1 MENPFFYPTRR
12 AVLNG
17 IGGLAGSVALSA
29 CFNSDSDN
37 RHYDTIIIGAGLSGL
52 NAAKILESEGASV
65 LILESSDRIGGRI
78 FTMDDVPSRPDAGGM
93 EIGQMYARARSI
105 VNELGVKL
113 EAFPSSP
120 PGMMINYEGNNTT
133 MKEWGDWQFNP
144 LPESLKNILPFA
156 LMRTAMPNPNPLEE
170 LDSWLEASAQQ
181 YDVPLSHYLKNLGDN
196 DDVRRMI
203 DVSLQGPSVDNISL
217 LGELRK
223 SRIGQFERSNGPS
236 ERVVGGASRLPEA
249 MAKNLNSKI
258 MLSKKVTQIKENA
271 DKTFIR
277 CEDGSEYS
285 ANHIV
290 CTAPFSVLKNIR
302 IEPEFPTLQKRAIEE
317 IPYLPSTVFYFSAQ
331 EPFWEED
338 GLPPTMWSTSI
349 LERIFALA
357 SNTEPVAIFWGL
369 INGNNAIKFDKFDGL
384 EQEQTILNE
393 MARVRPST
401 KGKIK
406 VERIHSWNSYC
417 HNKGAWAYWKPGQI
431 SEFGKIYH
439 NQHHNIHFAGEH
451 TSTYA
456 AGIEGAFESGE
467 RAAFEILGI

>member
-1 MENPFFYPTRR
+1 
-12 AVLNG
+12 
-17 IGGLAGSVALSA
+17 
-29 CFNSDSDN
+29 
-37 RHYDTIIIGAGLSGL
+37 
-52 NAAKILESEGASV
+52 
-65 LILESSDRIGGRI
+65 
-78 FTMDDVPSRPDAGGM
+78 
-93 EIGQMYARARSI
+93 
-105 VNELGVKL
+105 
-113 EAFPSSP
+113 
-120 PGMMINYEGNNTT
+120 
-133 MKEWGDWQFNP
+133 MKEWGEWQFNP
-144 LPESLKNILPFA
+144 LPESLKKILPFSLLRA
-156 LMRTAMPNPNPLEE
+156 AMPNPNPLEE
-170 LDSWLEASAQQ
+170 LDSWLDASAQR

-196 DDVRRMI
+196 DDIRKMI

-249 MAKNLNSKI
+249 MAKNLKSTI
-258 MLSKKVTQIKENA
+258 MMSKKVTHIKENA
-271 DKTFIR
+271 AKTYIS

-285 ANHIV
+285 ASHVV
-290 CTAPFSVLKNIR
+290 CTVPFSVLKNIR
-302 IEPEFPTLQKRAIEE
+302 FEPGLPTLQNRAIEE
-317 IPYLPSTVFYFSAQ
+317 IPYLPSTVFYFSAT
-331 EPFWEED
+331 EAFWEAD

-349 LERIFALA
+349 LERVFALA
-357 SNTEPVAIFWGL
+357 SNTDSVAIFWGL
-369 INGNNAIKFDKFDGL
+369 INGNNAINFDNLDTL

-393 MARVRPST
+393 MARIRPST
-401 KGKIK
+401 KGKIT
-406 VERIHSWNSYC
+406 VERIHSWNSYS